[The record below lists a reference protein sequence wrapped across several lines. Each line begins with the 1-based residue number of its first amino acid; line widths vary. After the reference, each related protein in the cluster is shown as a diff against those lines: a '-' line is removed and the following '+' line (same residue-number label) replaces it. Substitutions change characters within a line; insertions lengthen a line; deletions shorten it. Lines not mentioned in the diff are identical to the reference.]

1 MTKHGHGL
9 PRKRPARNPK
19 DEIAEDLP
27 TLEPLADELPT
38 LEPLAEQLPEAAA
51 IEPKGP
57 VQVTLAAA
65 AAADKGFDQ
74 VVTVEVAAM
83 DKKAVPDAVK
93 APLVRLAGKSAGG
106 LRHRRVLVRFTGEAM
121 IGSAVKDVV
130 GEALKPTRP
139 LLLVVRRGFGDETVL
154 QGALP
159 TVKVDS
165 LDAGADTR
173 AEIESGDLEAADLPM
188 ALESHLVPWAERAT
202 GRRFTFVFRGKVK
215 PDAALRDAIASRLR
229 AAGAVRL
236 AFGERVLFDRDLEA
250 RVRCELVGGAV
261 NLRVQPMA
269 DAATTIDA
277 LAMVLPAHHA
287 AFAGKV
293 VTITFDGEAPAAARD
308 FCLDFARKA
317 GAARVLHARGGEVE
331 VLWPP
336 VLTLEKGKEVTLRVD
351 GQGRSRAA
359 LLAGLAAEAVG
370 HAAAAKGQPVVIDW
384 PAGFV
389 LDAEAAAAV
398 VAAHA
403 ALGARSLACTIVGDA
418 REPFAPA
425 PVLLQQ
431 DGERWLLRLDSE
443 AGKPAE
449 LQRAFE
455 RCFVPQAATV
465 RGKAVRVRID
475 GGVALSR
482 SLLRTVLGA
491 VEAAGAMRLELE
503 EQVGGA
509 AQVDVLLPA
518 LLTISKS
525 GDRVRIAAIGEG
537 RDAGQQARALQREL
551 AAAAL
556 PAGCTVQV
564 AASPLAE
571 SMVAAAVAA
580 GAGRVVLDGPAPVL
594 VHPPMFGAAEKKGV
608 QLRLPVTPANEPA
621 MVTRQIERELAV
633 VVAGAGML
641 GATTVTLAWPGASP
655 DSPQVLVVVRA
666 FADKKAA
673 KVLLDAGDGKPV
685 QLHPAVAPKAAA
697 APAPL
702 PAAAAAAPASPPAPA
717 PLPPGS
723 SLIAL
728 LGRRDEAVPPM
739 ILLGVEAGTSEAHL
753 TTLETQ
759 LSEHLPRFRGRAVL
773 LVLRQGGQDVPV
785 RKNDAQVDLLRRL
798 VPGAA
803 AATLVFRGPDAQ
815 GRPHFQVLHS
825 TLRAL
830 PAGSV
835 FADPRARG

>member
-27 TLEPLADELPT
+27 TLEPLAEDLPT
-38 LEPLAEQLPEAAA
+38 LEPLAEQLPELAPA
-51 IEPKGP
+51 EPGGP
-57 VQVTLAAA
+57 VKVTLAAA
-65 AAADKGFDQ
+65 VAADKGFDQ

-93 APLVRLAGKSAGG
+93 APLARLTGKSAAV
-106 LRHRRVLVRFTGEAM
+106 LRHQRVLVRFTGEAM

-130 GEALKPTRP
+130 GEVMKPTRP
-139 LLLVVRRGFGDETVL
+139 LLLVVRRGFGDEALL
-154 QGALP
+154 QGTLP
-159 TVKVDS
+159 TVKVDTK
-165 LDAGADTR
+165 DAGADTR
-173 AEIESGDLEAADLPM
+173 AEVESGELEAADLPV
-188 ALESHLVPWAERAT
+188 ALASHLGAWAERAA

-215 PDAALRDAIASRLR
+215 PDAALRDEIAGRLR
-229 AAGAVRL
+229 TAGAVRV

-250 RVRCELVGGAV
+250 RVHCELAGDAID
-261 NLRVQPMA
+261 LRVQPTA

-293 VTITFDGEAPAAARD
+293 VTIRFDGDAPAAARD

-317 GAARVLHARGGEVE
+317 GATRVLHARGGDVD

-336 VLTLEKGKEVTLRVD
+336 VLTLQTGKEVTLRVD
-351 GQGRSRAA
+351 GDGRSRAA
-359 LLAGLAAEAVG
+359 VLAGIAAEAAG
-370 HAAAAKGQPVVIDW
+370 HAAAAKGQSVVLDW
-384 PAGFV
+384 PAGFG
-389 LDAEAAAAV
+389 LDAEAAAAA
-398 VAAHA
+398 VAVHA
-403 ALGARSLACTIVGDA
+403 ALGARSLACTIAGEA

-425 PVLLQQ
+425 PVVLQQ

-455 RCFVPQAATV
+455 RCFAPQAASL
-465 RGKAVRVRID
+465 RGKAVRVCVD
-475 GGVALSR
+475 GGAALSR

-503 EQVGGA
+503 EQVGGKP
-509 AQVDVLLPA
+509 QVDVLLPA

-537 RDAGQQARALQREL
+537 RDVGQQARALQREL
-551 AAAAL
+551 AAAEL

-571 SMVAAAVAA
+571 SMVAAVVAA

-594 VHPPMFGAAEKKGV
+594 VHPPMFGAAEKKGT
-608 QLRLPVTPANEPA
+608 QLRLPITPANEPA
-621 MVTRQIERELAV
+621 MLTRQIERELAV

-641 GATTVTLAWPGASP
+641 AATTVTLAWPGASP
-655 DSPQVLVVVRA
+655 DSPPVLTVVRA

-673 KVLLDAGDGKPV
+673 KVQLDAGDGKPV
-685 QLHPAVAPKAAA
+685 QLHPPVTPKAEA
-697 APAPL
+697 APAPAPAAGA
-702 PAAAAAAPASPPAPA
+702 PAAAAPAPA

-723 SLIAL
+723 SLISL

-739 ILLGVEAGTSEAHL
+739 ILLGVEAGTGEAHL
-753 TTLETQ
+753 ATLETQ
-759 LSEHLPRFRGRAVL
+759 LQEHLPRFRGRAVL

-835 FADPRARG
+835 FGDPRARG